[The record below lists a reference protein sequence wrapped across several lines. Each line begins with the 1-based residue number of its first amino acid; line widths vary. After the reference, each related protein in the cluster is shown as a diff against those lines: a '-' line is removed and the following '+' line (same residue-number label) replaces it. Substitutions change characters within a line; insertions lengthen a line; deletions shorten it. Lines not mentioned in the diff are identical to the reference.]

1 MLVPYYHMNCY
12 SKVIVVLP
20 ANKKQQT
27 IQEGFPRNDDNAR
40 DDLMQLY
47 IFDWVMFYFCH
58 QFDSN
63 KHF

>member
-1 MLVPYYHMNCY
+1 MNCY

-47 IFDWVMFYFCH
+47 IFDCVMFYFCH